1 MLREAFFGL
10 KYGGLFNLTFLPI
23 VISIRRFKTP
33 TDTATEAAVI
43 SNAGGRVTADAL
55 QSNMVLDSFV
65 GVGTVIVVHHTG
77 EFNPILPSSL
87 TEVSLAQTLTGAA
100 LLSTRDCGMSH
111 TTDEMLKQKL
121 KERTGPEHEKEVDAM
136 EFRTIG
142 E

>member
-10 KYGGLFNLTFLPI
+10 KYGGLLNLAFLPI
-23 VISIRRFKTP
+23 VISITGIRTP
-33 TDTATEAAVI
+33 TDTATEAAVV

-55 QSNMVLDSFV
+55 QNIMVLDSFV
-65 GVGTVIVVHHTG
+65 GVGTAIVVHHTG

-100 LLSTRDCGMSH
+100 LLSPKDCGMSH

-121 KERTGPEHEKEVDAM
+121 KERTDPEHEKEVDAM